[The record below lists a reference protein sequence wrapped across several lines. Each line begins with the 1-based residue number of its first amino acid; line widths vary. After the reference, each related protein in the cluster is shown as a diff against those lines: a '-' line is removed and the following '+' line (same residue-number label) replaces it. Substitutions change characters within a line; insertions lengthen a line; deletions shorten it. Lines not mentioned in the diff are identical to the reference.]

1 MRYDNIHKRPDYLL
15 HSASTRGDKGNPG
28 ASLRVVFG
36 RDPLSLHR
44 KRFFIP
50 SQQVFSP
57 SSAGICSLYS
67 SYPGSSLVC
76 LFPPPFFYSHD
87 QRSLVYPLFPRFKQN
102 CNKPET
108 LDQTGY
114 LWSQLHILS
123 FNNSEAPFPD
133 RAALCV
139 DRGGWRACASFRI

>member
-1 MRYDNIHKRPDYLL
+1 MITFISVPITFFTAHPHVGTKGIPAPLCALFSDEIRCHYIGKGFLFRLSKCSRHPLL
-15 HSASTRGDKGNPG
+15 GYVCST
-28 ASLRVVFG
+28 ALIQALRSFV
-36 RDPLSLHR
+36 S
-44 KRFFIP
+44 
-50 SQQVFSP
+50 
-57 SSAGICSLYS
+57 
-67 SYPGSSLVC
+67 
-76 LFPPPFFYSHD
+76 FPPPFFYSHD